1 MHLQT
6 HTTEEQSADER
17 RSFFTHNSSG
27 RMRGTVNPVR
37 LFTQNVQPV
46 SSPPSIIS
54 DAGTALHAVVELE
67 DERPYLRP
75 IDAQTTEHNSNQ
87 RKPPIHET
95 GVQHVCIFFFFFLVF
110 FHSSNTWYLYF
121 NPFFFSKFQLQA
133 LLHATLVLSSDL
145 ACRVT

>member
-95 GVQHVCIFFFFFLVF
+95 GVQHVCIFFFFWSF
-110 FHSSNTWYLYF
+110 FIHRTLGISILTL
-121 NPFFFSKFQLQA
+121 FFSPNFNCRLCFMQLLCSPVILPVA
-133 LLHATLVLSSDL
+133 
-145 ACRVT
+145 